1 MSYNRWPKRDPIK
14 NYFPVP
20 NEIFSIGLNYREI
33 SLYCYLLRLE
43 NRETYQCWP
52 SYKTIGK
59 ALGMS
64 ENTVS
69 KYVHSLE
76 DKALIR
82 TEPTTV
88 IWTTD
93 GRPMNGNLRYT
104 ILPIQC
110 AVDLY
115 HERQMEELARASA
128 QQMARAQA
136 ERLGVTFTPS
146 DNERSA

>member
-14 NYFPVP
+14 NYFSVP
-20 NEIFSIGLNYREI
+20 NEIFNIGLNYREI
-33 SLYCYLLRLE
+33 SVYCYLLRLE
-43 NRETYQCWP
+43 NRETYQCYP
-52 SYKTIGK
+52 SYNTIGK

-88 IWTTD
+88 VRTTD
-93 GRPMNGNLRYT
+93 
-104 ILPIQC
+104 
-110 AVDLY
+110 
-115 HERQMEELARASA
+115 
-128 QQMARAQA
+128 
-136 ERLGVTFTPS
+136 
-146 DNERSA
+146 

>member
-1 MSYNRWPKRDPIK
+1 MNYNRWPKRDPIK

-20 NEIFSIGLNYREI
+20 NEIFNIGLDYREI

-52 SYKTIGK
+52 SYKNIGK

-82 TEPTTV
+82 TETTTV
-88 IWTTD
+88 VRTMD
-93 GRPMNGNLRYT
+93 GRSMNGNLRYT
-104 ILPIQC
+104 IPPIQC

-115 HERQMEELARASA
+115 HERQIEELERASA
-128 QQMARAQA
+128 QQRARAQA
-136 ERLGVTFTPS
+136 ERLGITFTPS

>member
-1 MSYNRWPKRDPIK
+1 MNYNRWPKRNPIK
-14 NYFPVP
+14 NFFPVP
-20 NEIFSIGLNYREI
+20 NEIFNIGLNYREI
-33 SLYCYLLRLE
+33 SVYCYLLRLE
-43 NRETYQCWP
+43 NRETYQCYP
-52 SYKTIGK
+52 SYRTIGK

-82 TEPTTV
+82 TETTTV
-88 IWTTD
+88 VRTMD
-93 GRPMNGNLRYT
+93 GRSMNGNLRYT

-115 HERQMEELARASA
+115 HERQMEELVRASA
-128 QQMARAQA
+128 QQRAQTQA
-136 ERLGVTFTPS
+136 EKLGVAFTPP